1 MRGSDYQSSN
11 LTVAGIAGVIALIA
25 ATLSA
30 SMLTGVLQAVVLAV
44 CFAVMAA
51 SIVVSLAEQ
60 HKLES
65 AAKPQVAEAQEPALN
80 HAAASSQTLSP
91 FPGFEIR
98 A

>member
-11 LTVAGIAGVIALIA
+11 LVGAGAAGVIALVG
-25 ATLSA
+25 ATLAA
-30 SMLTGVLQAVVLAV
+30 SMLTGVLQALVLAV

-60 HKLES
+60 HKLER
-65 AAKPQVAEAQEPALN
+65 AAKPQVAEAQEFVHN
-80 HAAASSQTLSP
+80 QS
-91 FPGFEIR
+91 FPSLPSLKVR